1 MALFLKRDTKVYL
14 EKARANGTVIWEIP
28 VMDGYSFSQANTTS
42 ETVLNEMATPAGLSK
57 RGRKQFNDALAPA
70 EWSFSTYVRPFKAVG
85 GGAGVGKADSVVNI
99 THAIEE
105 ALWANFVGLGTPGET
120 TTVYNY
126 TLANLTADTTDL
138 NISFAGSN
146 RIELGTFNLY
156 FVMGAN
162 YDNDKNFDNPG
173 DDDVL
178 VYRISGCVVNEATIN
193 FDVDGISMIE
203 WSGMG
208 SVLEKVASF
217 DATNAITEDIT
228 SSDNF
233 IRNKL
238 TSLTVTAANTT
249 AYPGAATNGVYN
261 ITLTGGS
268 ISFSNNINFL
278 TPEVLGVVN
287 RPIGHITGN
296 KNVSGNFTAYL
307 EDPALGTSGHLLAN
321 ALADVNTI
329 TNSFNLTFIL
339 GGTGNTP
346 RMEVNLPTAHLEIPT
361 IQSED
366 VISVDIAFHGLPS
379 TITANDEA
387 AITYVGA
394 T

>member
-1 MALFLKRDTKVYL
+1 MSLFLKRDTKVFL
-14 EKARANGTVIWEIP
+14 EKARASGTVIWEIP

-42 ETVLNEMATPAGLSK
+42 ETVLNEMATPAGISK

-70 EWSFSTYVRPFKAVG
+70 EWSFSTYVRPFKSTGSDGADDT
-85 GGAGVGKADSVVNI
+85 AGVH
-99 THAIEE
+99 HAIEE
-105 ALWANFVGLGTPGET
+105 ALWANFVGLGTPGEVT
-120 TTVYNY
+120 TAYDFSLLNI
-126 TLANLTADTTDL
+126 TADATDS
-138 NISFAGSN
+138 NITFAGSN

-156 FVMGAN
+156 FVMGAPYDDDTN
-162 YDNDKNFDNPG
+162 YDSPA

-178 VYRISGCVVNEATIN
+178 VYKIEGCVVNEATIS
-193 FDVDGISMIE
+193 FDVDGIAMIE

-208 SVLEKVASF
+208 ALLSKVASF
-217 DATNAITEDIT
+217 NATAAIRADIT
-228 SSDNF
+228 NSDNF

-238 TSLTVTAANTT
+238 TSLTMTAANTT
-249 AYPGAATNGVYN
+249 TYPGAAANGVYN

-287 RPIGHITGN
+287 KPIGHITGN
-296 KNVSGNFTAYL
+296 KNVSGNFTAYI
-307 EDPALGTSGHLLAN
+307 EEAVAGGSGQLLSDG
-321 ALADVNTI
+321 LADINTI
-329 TNSFNLTFIL
+329 TNSFALTFTL

-346 RMEVNLPTAHLEIPT
+346 RMEINLPTAHLEIPV
-361 IQSED
+361 IQTDD
-366 VISVDIAFHGLPS
+366 VIAVDVNFHGLPS

-387 AITYVGA
+387 ILTYVGA